1 MYGLRLVLGVTNA
14 IQEQGCLPASIR
26 FRGRSRSAELECNC
40 RGKVCELSG
49 PFGLRR
55 YCTSA
60 LHRPGSLRTRQRWVA
75 QNYFTR

>member
-1 MYGLRLVLGVTNA
+1 MYGLRLVSGVMNA

-26 FRGRSRSAELECNC
+26 VNNRFRGRRHLAELECNC
-40 RGKVCELSG
+40 RGGVCELSG

-60 LHRPGSLRTRQRWVA
+60 LNRSGLLRTRQR
-75 QNYFTR
+75 

>member
-26 FRGRSRSAELECNC
+26 FRGRRRSAELEYNC

-55 YCTSA
+55 YCTSDS
-60 LHRPGSLRTRQRWVA
+60 GSAARLA
-75 QNYFTR
+75 QGWLQHGVS